1 MLAFYCC
8 VGLAGCAATPYE
20 TTSLDKGAIELT
32 ATPFFPQEKYQCG
45 PAALTTVLVQSG
57 ADIAVD
63 DMVSQVYVPGRKG
76 SLQPELLA
84 ATRAVGRIPYPING
98 SISAVYA
105 ELAAG
110 RPVLALQNLGIKQ
123 IPRWHYAV
131 VVGIDPDAGNVFLR
145 SGTEQRR
152 QTKLKTFLKAWQ
164 RSDYWAFVA
173 LRPGELPAQPDA
185 MRFIA
190 AVTAAESTGHRSAA
204 HASWIAAVARW
215 PQNPVAL
222 FGLGNAAYAL
232 QNYASAEQ
240 HFRQILEMRPD
251 YLIAGNNLAL
261 ALAKQGRLQ
270 DALQQIDRVLRE
282 TDPGDALLPEYT
294 ATLREIQGMFGNSI
308 IF

>member
-1 MLAFYCC
+1 MCFC
-8 VGLAGCAATPYE
+8 VGLAGCASIPDE
-20 TTSLDKGAIELT
+20 TASLDQGVIELA
-32 ATPFFPQEKYQCG
+32 ATPFFAQEKYQCG

-57 ADIAVD
+57 ADVAVD

-84 ATRAVGRIPYPING
+84 ASRAAGRIPYPIDG
-98 SISAVYA
+98 SLKAIYA

-110 RPVLALQNLGIKQ
+110 RPVLVLQNLGIKQ

-131 VVGIDPDAGNVFLR
+131 VVGIDPDAGRVYLR
-145 SGTEQRR
+145 SGTDQRR
-152 QTKLKTFLKAWQ
+152 ETKLQTFLKTWQ

-185 MRFIA
+185 MRFVG
-190 AVTAAESTGHRSAA
+190 AVAAAESTGHQSAA
-204 HASWIAAVARW
+204 HASWVAAVEQW

-222 FGLGNAAYAL
+222 FGLGNAEYAK

-240 HFRQILEMRPD
+240 QFRRILEFRPD

-270 DALQQIDRVLRE
+270 DALQQIDRVLRAA
-282 TDPGDALLPEYT
+282 DPGDSLLPEYT

-308 IF
+308 FF